1 MYDYLIVGSGL
12 YGAVF
17 AHEMNKI
24 GKKCLVIEKRNH
36 IGGNCF
42 TEKRDGINIH
52 MYGAHIF
59 HTNDLEIWNW
69 INQFTEFNNY
79 QHTLKVKYDDKLYSF
94 PINLLTMYQ
103 LFGVMSPEE
112 TKNKLNELKIKN
124 KNNENLEN
132 WVLSQVG
139 KEIYEIFIKGYTTK
153 QWNKNPIDLPS
164 SIIKRIPIRFNFND
178 NYFSDKYQGIPIDGY
193 TKIFEKIFNGIEVRT
208 NVDYFKNKE
217 YFDSISKTIV
227 FTGKIDEFFD
237 YKFGRLEYRS
247 LFFEHEKL
255 YIEDFQ
261 GCSVINYTDI
271 KIPYTRIC
279 EHKHFENSKS
289 NVTWITKEYPKDYVE
304 SDIPYYPI
312 NDDKNNKIYQKYKEL
327 SKSYPNV
334 IFGGRLSEYKY
345 YDMHQVI
352 GSALKKVKN
361 IKN

>member
-1 MYDYLIVGSGL
+1 
-12 YGAVF
+12 
-17 AHEMNKI
+17 
-24 GKKCLVIEKRNH
+24 
-36 IGGNCF
+36 
-42 TEKRDGINIH
+42 
-52 MYGAHIF
+52 
-59 HTNDLEIWNW
+59 
-69 INQFTEFNNY
+69 
-79 QHTLKVKYDDKLYSF
+79 
-94 PINLLTMYQ
+94 
-103 LFGVMSPEE
+103 
-112 TKNKLNELKIKN
+112 
-124 KNNENLEN
+124 
-132 WVLSQVG
+132 
-139 KEIYEIFIKGYTTK
+139 
-153 QWNKNPIDLPS
+153 
-164 SIIKRIPIRFNFND
+164 
-178 NYFSDKYQGIPIDGY
+178 
-193 TKIFEKIFNGIEVRT
+193 
-208 NVDYFKNKE
+208 
-217 YFDSISKTIV
+217 
-227 FTGKIDEFFD
+227 
-237 YKFGRLEYRS
+237 